1 MPVNARTGIILVRI
15 IYRVVW
21 IFVLYVSTENSL
33 YAQEPGRT
41 DVSDSLAIKAPI
53 NQSLLHSFQLDVIL
67 PSSLRETPIYS
78 PGFVHQPLTNLPSS
92 LSLQFQQQIDVVSP
106 WKQELMKQ
114 NEYRTLRTV
123 LGALQV
129 GGTAYLL
136 YEHIRKYGLK

>member
-1 MPVNARTGIILVRI
+1 MPVNASSGIILAWI
-15 IYRVVW
+15 IFRAVW
-21 IFVLYVSTENSL
+21 IFVLYVSAANSL

-41 DVSDSLAIKAPI
+41 DVSDSLATKAPI
-53 NQSLLHSFQLDVIL
+53 NQSLLHSFQSDVIL
-67 PSSLRETPIYS
+67 PSSLRDTSLYS
-78 PGFVHQPLTNLPSS
+78 SGFVHQSLTNLPSS

>member
-1 MPVNARTGIILVRI
+1 MPVNASSGIILAWI
-15 IYRVVW
+15 IFRAVW
-21 IFVLYVSTENSL
+21 IFVLYVSAANYL

-41 DVSDSLAIKAPI
+41 DVSDSLATKAPI
-53 NQSLLHSFQLDVIL
+53 NQSLLHSFQSDVIL
-67 PSSLRETPIYS
+67 PSSLRDTSLYS
-78 PGFVHQPLTNLPSS
+78 SGFVHQSLTNLPSS

-129 GGTAYLL
+129 GGTTYLL